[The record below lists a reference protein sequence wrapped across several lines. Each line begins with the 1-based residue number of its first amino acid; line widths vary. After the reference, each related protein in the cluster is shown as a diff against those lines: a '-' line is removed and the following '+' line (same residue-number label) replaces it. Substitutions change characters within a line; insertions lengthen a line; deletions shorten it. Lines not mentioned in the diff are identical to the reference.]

1 MKNSEKRKAAIKVAF
16 NIPFFEESQESLIL
30 LHASSQGANHAESEN
45 EKQFFR
51 GLRNAVENEFA
62 RRN

>member
-1 MKNSEKRKAAIKVAF
+1 MKSSEKRKAAIKVAF

-30 LHASSQGANHAESEN
+30 LHAASQDASHAESEN

-51 GLRNAVENEFA
+51 GLKNAVENEFA